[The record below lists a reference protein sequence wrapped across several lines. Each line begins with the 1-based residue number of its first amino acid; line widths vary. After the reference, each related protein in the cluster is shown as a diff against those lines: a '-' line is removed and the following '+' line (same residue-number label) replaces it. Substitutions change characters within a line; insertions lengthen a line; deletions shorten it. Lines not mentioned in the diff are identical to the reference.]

1 MNTYNIE
8 IFFAKNPDTPPKTTR
23 DTEFKERKE
32 NWDKRINKAKEQ
44 AQIKPMPYSQVFGYV
59 NEFLN
64 MVKHQSNEVNDKKS
78 IELLSLDADN
88 LALILDKGII
98 AQGCSWST
106 PIWNEEKHMYTFWD
120 TKYDSMK
127 ERFQLN
133 YPSDI
138 IWMKFTNKGHL
149 GVIAKSFDINYRS
162 DNNSGKLV
170 EIIGEKWDDSF
181 VFIFP
186 LTKDILYGRK
196 IGDIERAI
204 GNYLIMKGVPI
215 IDFYSHNY

>member
-1 MNTYNIE
+1 
-8 IFFAKNPDTPPKTTR
+8 
-23 DTEFKERKE
+23 
-32 NWDKRINKAKEQ
+32 
-44 AQIKPMPYSQVFGYV
+44 
-59 NEFLN
+59 
-64 MVKHQSNEVNDKKS
+64 
-78 IELLSLDADN
+78 
-88 LALILDKGII
+88 
-98 AQGCSWST
+98 
-106 PIWNEEKHMYTFWD
+106 MYTFWD

-127 ERFQLN
+127 ERFQLQ

-162 DNNSGKLV
+162 DNNAGKLV

-215 IDFYSHNY
+215 IDFYSHYY